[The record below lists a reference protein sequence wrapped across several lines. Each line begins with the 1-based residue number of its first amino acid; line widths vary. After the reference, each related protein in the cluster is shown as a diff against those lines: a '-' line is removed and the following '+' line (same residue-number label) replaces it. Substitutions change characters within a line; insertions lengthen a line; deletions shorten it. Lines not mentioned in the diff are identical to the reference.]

1 MTTGFW
7 DSSAL
12 VPLCVQQKASA
23 EARRL
28 TRLYKVVVWWATPV
42 EMRSALERL
51 LRIGELSPGQH
62 QAAERR
68 VELLRKSWREMQPGE
83 ALRAEAES
91 LLSHFGLRSAD
102 ALQLA
107 AAVMWTLRNPREKS
121 FISGDVQLLEAA
133 RRLGFHAIEM

>member
-1 MTTGFW
+1 
-7 DSSAL
+7 
-12 VPLCVQQKASA
+12 
-23 EARRL
+23 
-28 TRLYKVVVWWATPV
+28 
-42 EMRSALERL
+42 
-51 LRIGELSPGQH
+51 LSPGQH

-107 AAVMWTLRNPREKS
+107 AAVMWTLRNPRGKS